1 MIIEGL
7 SLEEEDINKDIRNLF
22 RLKKDQITSQL
33 KI

>member
-1 MIIEGL
+1 MESL
-7 SLEEEDINKDIRNLF
+7 SLEEEDINKDIRILF